1 MLMFA
6 DYKDS
11 LRNDYGIRN
20 NEIEK
25 SLIKNRPNL
34 SMPMPAIGEVFCKIR
49 DKCKGRTDEVLLE
62 MNRLFNSG
70 LISPAYIHD
79 SNDLFPLANVI
90 ARKTKDDRDQI
101 STMDALIIA
110 AATMDRNCSVL
121 YTTDSQ
127 LIYDAGIANEIND
140 WRDNKKY
147 NPLTI
152 RGVSEILKSK

>member
-1 MLMFA
+1 MFA
-6 DYKDS
+6 DHKDS

-20 NEIEK
+20 NEIER
-25 SLIKNRPNL
+25 SLIKNHPNL
-34 SMPMPAIGEVFCKIR
+34 YIPMPAIGEVFCKIR

-62 MNRLFNSG
+62 MNRLFSMG

-79 SNDLFPLANVI
+79 SENLFSLANTI
-90 ARKTKDDRDQI
+90 AKKTKDDRDQI

-110 AATMDRNCSVL
+110 AATMDHNCSVL

-127 LIYDAGIANEIND
+127 LIFDAGIGNEIDD
-140 WRDNKKY
+140 WRDNKRF
-147 NPLTI
+147 NPLAI